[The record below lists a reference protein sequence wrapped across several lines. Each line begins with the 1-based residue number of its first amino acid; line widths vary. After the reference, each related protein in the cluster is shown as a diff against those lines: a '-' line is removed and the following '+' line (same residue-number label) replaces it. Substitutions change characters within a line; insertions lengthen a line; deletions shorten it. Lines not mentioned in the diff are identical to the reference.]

1 MEREKGNG
9 SMSIKKIIKYIL
21 IAVPLLFLAK
31 WEIEKVIYDSN
42 KTPEINPNPKEK
54 LRIYGKFPLDVSKYY
69 IKASVRYIATNPK
82 CDKVLWLAGTR
93 FAQDENFDLNAT
105 MSDNHY
111 ELNIYHDYYKHGVCD
126 WQIGEIDIATIQKNT
141 TKPSYRVDFST
152 NKSGTWAFHWQTNV
166 IKAKSPLNF
175 ICNNEYVSNDYT
187 RYFCEDSVQ
196 YTKTSEE
203 NTALIFLPDSQKEF
217 EVNFQQMAEPTQK
230 IKQGEK

>member
-1 MEREKGNG
+1 MN
-9 SMSIKKIIKYIL
+9 IKKIIKYIL

-31 WEIEKVIYDSN
+31 WGIEKVVYDSN
-42 KTPEINPNPKEK
+42 KIPEINPNPKEK
-54 LRIYGKFPLDVSKYY
+54 VKVYGKFPLDPSKYY

-82 CDKVLWLAGTR
+82 CDNVVWLAGTR

-111 ELNIYHDYYKHGVCD
+111 ELTIYNDYYKNGACD
-126 WQIGEIDIATIQKNT
+126 WQLGEVNLITTQKDP
-141 TKPSYRVDFST
+141 KQSSYMVVFST
-152 NKSGTWAFHWQTNV
+152 KKRGTYTFDDNIDL

-175 ICNNEYVSNDYT
+175 VCNYEYHVSSDYT

-196 YTKTSEE
+196 KITSPMS
-203 NTALIFLPDSQKEF
+203 NATSIFGRPIFLSYSQKEL
-217 EVNFQQMAEPTQK
+217 EVNFQQMAEPIIQ